1 MESGMKNKLVYV
13 FFAIS
18 VLTTGCKF
26 VKPFFVKNEK
36 KEERKDK
43 REEKKE
49 VKKEKNNPVKIDS
62 AATVKKDTLR
72 VPSLDTALA
81 RRIINNGRIDYKN
94 LQFKAKMHYE
104 SAEQK
109 QNFTVNFR
117 LKKNEVIWASLQVP
131 IVGEVARA
139 IITPDSVK
147 AIDKFNKR
155 AYLYTYRDLQKLVNI
170 DVDFN
175 TLQDIIIGNAIAVD
189 GKINEIKE
197 LAGISTFFIKGI
209 DFVNQLSYSKS
220 DSSLK
225 QIQLQTMRPV
235 SSSSILI
242 NLSNYKKEDN
252 FTLSTYR
259 EYYIQDV
266 KGAAELNMDINKFE
280 FNKEIDFPFRVDP
293 KFKQ

>member
-1 MESGMKNKLVYV
+1 MLSFFV
-13 FFAIS
+13 FTFVTLS
-18 VLTTGCKF
+18 GCKL

-36 KEERKDK
+36 KEERKEK

-49 VKKEKNNPVKIDS
+49 VKKEKNIKIDS
-62 AATVKKDTLR
+62 AVVVKKDSLKT
-72 VPSLDTALA
+72 PSFDTMLA
-81 RRIINNGRIDYKN
+81 RNIIDSRKIKYQT

-117 LKKNEVIWASLQVP
+117 IRKGEAIWASLQVP

-139 IITPDSVK
+139 LVTPDSVK

-155 AYLYTYRDLQKLVNI
+155 AYLYSYNDLQKLINI

-175 TLQDIIIGNAIAVD
+175 TLQDIIVGNPIATE
-189 GKINEIKE
+189 GKINDIKE
-197 LAGISTFFIKGI
+197 LAGISTFVIKGN
-209 DFVNQLSYSKS
+209 DFTNQLSYNKG
-220 DSSLK
+220 DSTLK

-235 SSSSILI
+235 SSSSVLV
-242 NLSNYKKEDN
+242 NLSNYRREGN
-252 FTLSTYR
+252 YALSTYR
-259 EYYIQDV
+259 EFYIQDV
-266 KGAAELNMDINKFE
+266 KGAAELNMEINKFE
-280 FNKEIDFPFRVDP
+280 FNQELDFPFKVDP

>member
-1 MESGMKNKLVYV
+1 MSV
-13 FFAIS
+13 FFAM
-18 VLTTGCKF
+18 VLLCSGCKF

-62 AATVKKDTLR
+62 AVAVKKDSLR
-72 VPSLDTALA
+72 VPAFDTTLA
-81 RRIINNGRIDYKN
+81 RRIINYGRIDYKN

-155 AYLYTYRDLQKLVNI
+155 AYLYSYRDLQKLVNI

-197 LAGISTFFIKGI
+197 LAGISTFFIKGS
-209 DFVNQLSYSKS
+209 DFINQLSYNKS

>member
-1 MESGMKNKLVYV
+1 
-13 FFAIS
+13 
-18 VLTTGCKF
+18 
-26 VKPFFVKNEK
+26 
-36 KEERKDK
+36 
-43 REEKKE
+43 
-49 VKKEKNNPVKIDS
+49 
-62 AATVKKDTLR
+62 
-72 VPSLDTALA
+72 
-81 RRIINNGRIDYKN
+81 
-94 LQFKAKMHYE
+94 
-104 SAEQK
+104 
-109 QNFTVNFR
+109 
-117 LKKNEVIWASLQVP
+117 
-131 IVGEVARA
+131 
-139 IITPDSVK
+139 
-147 AIDKFNKR
+147 
-155 AYLYTYRDLQKLVNI
+155 VNI